1 MIPLSKKMNDLENQ
15 VNKNQVEYTLTDT
28 VGWRRIARLQNAIS
42 KFYVNFSGYGFC
54 CLSFNVANARG
65 WTTLLE
71 KEIYRYTNGIN
82 RFSKIRLVYKGNSDC
97 YLEIYNNYTSSTSG
111 TINITVDNNKDIS
124 LMTEETIVND
134 NVPDGYSVEEIV
146 TI

>member
-1 MIPLSKKMNDLENQ
+1 MIPLYKRMNDLENQ